1 MTAPLFLLMIFQIH
15 VSSNASTSAK
25 VTEDKARGRAES
37 GDSGRERNAVIRPQE
52 PAADRMD
59 FFNGLLRSV
68 ESQQLSRPVNVARFV
83 VTDDVFCNR
92 MTSLTREAVSMVNT
106 NLPAITRSRL
116 VSDLTKLGIASGD
129 TLMLHA
135 SVKAAGWIVG
145 GPDVVLRAILDVL
158 GSTGTLMMYVKCE
171 EQLNEIEDWPEDW
184 QKAYLEECPPFDP
197 SRTRA
202 FREWSILTEYLRT
215 WPGARCSAH
224 PEARVA
230 AVGARA
236 DWITSDHPLQF
247 GYGADSPLEKLCEVR
262 GKILLLGPL
271 FDSLTI
277 LHYAEHIADVPNKR
291 TERYRWPVLR
301 GGKCEWIEFEQ
312 FDTSNGIVDWP
323 DGSYFQSI
331 TKAYMARGR
340 CAEGRVGT
348 ADSYLFDARD
358 LADFAIAW
366 LEEQFG

>member
-1 MTAPLFLLMIFQIH
+1 MA
-15 VSSNASTSAK
+15 
-25 VTEDKARGRAES
+25 
-37 GDSGRERNAVIRPQE
+37 
-52 PAADRMD
+52 
-59 FFNGLLRSV
+59 
-68 ESQQLSRPVNVARFV
+68 
-83 VTDDVFCNR
+83 
-92 MTSLTREAVSMVNT
+92 NT
-106 NLPAITRSRL
+106 NLPVITRSRL
-116 VSDLTKLGIASGD
+116 VSDLSKLGIASGD

-135 SVKAAGWIVG
+135 SIKAVGWIVG
-145 GPDVVLRAILDVL
+145 GPDMVLRAILDVL

-171 EQLNEIEDWPEDW
+171 EPLNEIEDWPEEW

-331 TKAYMARGR
+331 SKEYMALGR
-340 CAEGRVGT
+340 YAEGRVGAT
-348 ADSYLFDARD
+348 DSYLFDARD

-366 LEEQFG
+366 MEEQFG

>member
-1 MTAPLFLLMIFQIH
+1 MQ
-15 VSSNASTSAK
+15 
-25 VTEDKARGRAES
+25 R
-37 GDSGRERNAVIRPQE
+37 
-52 PAADRMD
+52 
-59 FFNGLLRSV
+59 
-68 ESQQLSRPVNVARFV
+68 
-83 VTDDVFCNR
+83 
-92 MTSLTREAVSMVNT
+92 
-106 NLPAITRSRL
+106 
-116 VSDLTKLGIASGD
+116 
-129 TLMLHA
+129 
-135 SVKAAGWIVG
+135 
-145 GPDVVLRAILDVL
+145 
-158 GSTGTLMMYVKCE
+158 
-171 EQLNEIEDWPEDW
+171 
-184 QKAYLEECPPFDP
+184 P
-197 SRTRA
+197 SRGTSGSSW
-202 FREWSILTEYLRT
+202 RE
-215 WPGARCSAH
+215 
-224 PEARVA
+224 
-230 AVGARA
+230 A

-312 FDTSNGIVDWP
+312 FDTSSGIVDWP

-340 CAEGRVGT
+340 CAEGRVGAT
-348 ADSYLFDARD
+348 DSYLFDARD